1 MVKCEGT
8 LIFCPSIRMPMPA
21 DPDASS
27 PPRPPVADGLAGR
40 QHVLALTA
48 ILLSVAMATLDTAI
62 ANTALPTI
70 AGNLHVTEAQVIW
83 VVNAYQLA
91 VIAVLLPF
99 AASGEILGHGR
110 VFAAGT
116 LLFTAASLV
125 CGLAGTLTTL
135 VAARIL
141 QGIGGAA
148 IMSVNIAL
156 IRFVFPARKLG
167 RGVGLNS
174 MVVALAFTVG
184 PTVAS
189 AILSVAS
196 WHWLFLVNVPV
207 GIVAVLF
214 ASRALPHTERQGHG
228 FDRIAA
234 LLCAGLFG
242 CAVLGFES
250 LSHGGA
256 WAPVTAE
263 WVAALACGTLLWRRQ
278 ADHPAPMLA
287 VDLFRAPSFALSAAT
302 SICSFS
308 AQGLGFVSLP
318 FLLQSTLGY
327 SAVATGLLMT
337 PWPAVVAGMAL
348 VAGRLA
354 DRYPPGQLGGIGLV
368 TLAAGMGALALL
380 PLQAS
385 VADIAWRT
393 ALCGAGFG
401 FFQAP
406 NLKALMSSVPAR
418 RSGGASG
425 VVATARLLGQTLGAG
440 LVALCFHLT
449 QARAPQVALW
459 LGCAFA
465 LTGSVASVLRL
476 LPAAQANARLPNRF

>member
-1 MVKCEGT
+1 M
-8 LIFCPSIRMPMPA
+8 
-21 DPDASS
+21 SS
-27 PPRPPVADGLAGR
+27 VSAAAGIPVADGLTGR
-40 QHVLALTA
+40 RHALALAA

-70 AGNLHVTEAQVIW
+70 ADSLRVNEAQVIW

-125 CGLAGTLTTL
+125 CGLADSLTTL

-141 QGIGGAA
+141 QGVGGAA

-156 IRFVFPARKLG
+156 IRFVFPSHRLG
-167 RGVGLNS
+167 RGVGMNS
-174 MVVALAFTVG
+174 MVVALAFTIG

-189 AILSVAS
+189 GILAVAS
-196 WHWLFLVNVPV
+196 WHWLFLINVPIGV
-207 GIVAVLF
+207 VAVLF
-214 ASRALPHTERQGHG
+214 ANRALPATDRQPHG
-228 FDRIAA
+228 FDRVAA

-250 LSHGGA
+250 MSHGGA

-263 WVAALACGTLLWRRQ
+263 WVVAVTCGALLWRRQ
-278 ADHPAPMLA
+278 AGHPAPMLA

-302 SICSFS
+302 SICAFS
-308 AQGLGFVSLP
+308 TQGLGFVSLP
-318 FLLQSTLGY
+318 FLLQTTLGH

-337 PWPAVVAGMAL
+337 PWPAIVAVMAL
-348 VAGRLA
+348 IAGRLA
-354 DRYPPGQLGGIGLV
+354 DRYPPGLLGGLGLV
-368 TLAAGMGALALL
+368 ALSCGMASLALL
-380 PLQAS
+380 PAGAS
-385 VADIAWRT
+385 TLDIVWRT
-393 ALCGAGFG
+393 GLCGAGFG

-406 NLKALMSSVPAR
+406 NLKALMGSVPPR

-440 LVALCFHLT
+440 LVALCFHLAPT
-449 QARAPQVALW
+449 HAPQVALG
-459 LGCAFA
+459 LGAAFA
-465 LTGSVASVLRL
+465 LAGSVASVLRL
-476 LPAAQANARLPNRF
+476 LPAAQVTH

>member
-1 MVKCEGT
+1 MPTRPMSSEPT
-8 LIFCPSIRMPMPA
+8 AIRAPA
-21 DPDASS
+21 P
-27 PPRPPVADGLAGR
+27 DGLVGR
-40 QHVLALTA
+40 QHALALAA

-70 AGNLHVTEAQVIW
+70 AASLRVSEAQVIW

-110 VFAAGT
+110 VFAGGT

-125 CGLAGTLTTL
+125 CGLADSLTTL

-156 IRFVFPARKLG
+156 IRFVFPARRLG

-174 MVVALAFTVG
+174 LVVALAFTVG

-207 GIVAVLF
+207 GAVAVVF
-214 ASRALPHTERQGHG
+214 ASRALPSTERQGHG

-250 LSHGGA
+250 LSHGAA

-263 WVAALACGTLLWRRQ
+263 WVVAVACATLLWRRQ
-278 ADHPAPMLA
+278 AGHPAPMLA

-337 PWPAVVAGMAL
+337 PWPAVVAVMAL
-348 VAGRLA
+348 IAGRLA
-354 DRYPPGQLGGIGLV
+354 DRYPPGLLGGIGLV
-368 TLAAGMGALALL
+368 GLGCGMGALALL
-380 PLQAS
+380 PAHAS
-385 VADIAWRT
+385 ALDIAWRT

-406 NLKALMSSVPAR
+406 NLKAIMSSVPAR

-440 LVALCFHLT
+440 LVALCFHLE
-449 QARAPQVALW
+449 QAHAPQVALW

-465 LTGSVASVLRL
+465 LAGSVASVLRL
-476 LPAAQANARLPNRF
+476 LPATRTAAPARSRF